1 MKETIIKDYYA
12 TETGKIFSNKTGI
25 LKPMAIHTRPNKY
38 QTAHVKGCCL
48 VHRLV
53 ASAYLGNITGMTVNH
68 IDGNPSNN
76 NLSNLEIVTM
86 KQNIHHARDTGLTP
100 QGEKHS
106 RAAYSDETLLTALS
120 KIKEGKSVASIARE
134 FDISQSYLNKVKN
147 RVYRS
152 DLMDKA

>member
-1 MKETIIKDYYA
+1 MFEKIKI
-12 TETGKIFSNKTGI
+12 G
-25 LKPMAIHTRPNKY
+25 
-38 QTAHVKGCCL
+38 Q
-48 VHRLV
+48 
-53 ASAYLGNITGMTVNH
+53 SAAKFLRALH
-68 IDGNPSNN
+68 
-76 NLSNLEIVTM
+76 VTM

-106 RAAYSDETLLTALS
+106 KAKYSDETLLTALS

-134 FDISQSYLNKVKN
+134 FNISQSYLNKVKN

>member
-1 MKETIIKDYYA
+1 MKETIIKGYYA
-12 TETGKIFSNKTGI
+12 TETGEIYSNRTG
-25 LKPMAIHTRPNKY
+25 LMKPMAIQTRKTRY
-38 QTAHVKGCCL
+38 QTVHVIRCCL

-53 ASAYLGNITGMTVNH
+53 ASAYIGDITGMTVNH

-76 NLSNLEIVTM
+76 NASNLEIVTM
-86 KQNIHHARDTGLTP
+86 KENIRHAIDTGLTP

-106 RAAYSDETLLTALS
+106 RAKYDDALLLTALG
-120 KIKEGKSVASIARE
+120 KIKDGKSVASTAKE
-134 FDISQSYLNKVKN
+134 FNISQSYLNKVKN

>member
-12 TETGKIFSNKTGI
+12 TETGEIYSNKTG
-25 LKPMAIHTRPNKY
+25 LMKPMAIHTRKTRY
-38 QTAHVKGCCL
+38 QTTHVVGCSL

-53 ASAYLGNITGMTVNH
+53 ASAYLGDITGMTVNH
-68 IDGNPSNN
+68 TDGNPSNN
-76 NLSNLEIVTM
+76 NVSNLEIVTM
-86 KQNIHHARDTGLTP
+86 KENIHHARDTGLTP

-106 RAAYSDETLLTALS
+106 KAKYGDALLLNALS
-120 KIKEGKSVASIARE
+120 KIKNRKSVASTARE
-134 FDISQSYLNKVKN
+134 FNISQSYLNKVKN